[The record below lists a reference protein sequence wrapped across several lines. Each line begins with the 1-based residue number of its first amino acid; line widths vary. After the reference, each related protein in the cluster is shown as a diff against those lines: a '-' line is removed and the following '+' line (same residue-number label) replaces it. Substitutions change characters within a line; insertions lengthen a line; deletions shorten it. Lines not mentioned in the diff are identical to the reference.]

1 MNIFDHIVKFRIER
15 FTHNSS
21 ELENMGNSS
30 NNEMGAAFAGAGVH
44 WNQTAPWAM
53 KQDFDHDGIPDALD
67 RHMGPGAQAH
77 NSGMPWNQTAPWAM
91 KQDFDH
97 DGIPDA
103 LDNHVGPGAF

>member
-30 NNEMGAAFAGAGVH
+30 NNEMGAAFAGAGVP

-103 LDNHVGPGAF
+103 LDNHFGPGAF